1 MAETVAIIPARG
13 GSKRVPRKNMY
24 VLEGRPL
31 VVHSIEHALAAEE
44 VDSVF
49 VSTEDPE
56 IAAVAEETGATV
68 VLRPPELAGDTASSE
83 SALLHVLDARQGGD
97 PDLVVFLQ
105 ATSPIRS
112 GADIDA
118 AVRRLRD
125 EGADSLFSACRDHG
139 LLWRDTAAGPKPQNY
154 EPGARRREQD
164 MDPQY
169 RENGSIY
176 VFRPQVLR
184 EGGARLGGLV
194 ALHEMDPWSSIQ
206 IDTPDDVDLAAWV
219 LSRHH
224 RSVRWPVPLELVV
237 FDFDGVM
244 TDNTALVGE
253 DGTES
258 VRVHRGDGWGIG
270 RLRERGVPLAVLS
283 TEANPVVAARCR
295 KLGIPCVQDVRDKSG
310 GLDELLGQFGARAG
324 HTAFVGNDVNDLPAL
339 RAVGLPVV
347 VGDAHPEARAAA
359 RLVLSRRGGDGAVRE
374 FCDLLLAHLDAS
386 AP

>member
-1 MAETVAIIPARG
+1 VAETLAIIPARG
-13 GSKRVPRKNMY
+13 GSKRVPRKNLF

-44 VDSVF
+44 VDGVI

-56 IAAVAEETGATV
+56 IAQVAEQAGATV
-68 VLRPPELAGDTASSE
+68 VLRPPELADDTATSE
-83 SALLHVLDARQGGD
+83 SALLHALDARESAD

-105 ATSPIRS
+105 ATSPVRT

-125 EGADSLFSACRDHG
+125 EGADSLFSACPDHG
-139 LLWRDTAAGPKPQNY
+139 LFWLHTAAGPEPQNY
-154 EPGARRREQD
+154 EPATRRREQD

-176 VFRPQVLR
+176 VFRPEILR
-184 EGGARLGGLV
+184 HGGSRLGGRV
-194 ALHEMDPWSSIQ
+194 ALHEMDTWSSLQ
-206 IDTPDDVDLAAWV
+206 IDTPDDVELAAWV

-224 RSVRWPVPLELVV
+224 RSVPWPDPLELVV

-244 TDNTALVGE
+244 TDNTASVHE

-258 VRVHRGDGWGIG
+258 VRVHRGDGWGLA

-295 KLGIPCVQDVRDKSG
+295 KLDIPCVQNVPDKAA
-310 GLDELLGQFGARAG
+310 GLAALLTEFGARAE

-347 VGDAHPEARAAA
+347 VADAHPDARAVA
-359 RLVLSRRGGDGAVRE
+359 RVVLSNPGGHGAVRE
-374 FCDLLLAHLDAS
+374 FCDLLLAHHGRAS
-386 AP
+386 A